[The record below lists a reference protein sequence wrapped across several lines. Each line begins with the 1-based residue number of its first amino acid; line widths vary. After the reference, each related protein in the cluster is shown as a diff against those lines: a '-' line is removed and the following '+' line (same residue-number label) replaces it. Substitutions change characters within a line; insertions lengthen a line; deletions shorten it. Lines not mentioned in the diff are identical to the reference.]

1 MSAFACLRACFSS
14 SDGVGDDTSAVVSGG
29 FSAAVVV
36 VGGVE
41 SIALLEW
48 ESVDELELV
57 FVPELGLAA
66 GVTAGVTA
74 GAIVGAGFAVL

>member
-1 MSAFACLRACFSS
+1 M
-14 SDGVGDDTSAVVSGG
+14 
-29 FSAAVVV
+29 AVVV

-57 FVPELGLAA
+57 FVPELELA
-66 GVTAGVTA
+66 AGVTA
-74 GAIVGAGFAVL
+74 GAIVGAGFAML